1 MARTVFVLFSVFIIL
16 MGALLITSN
25 SHNIKLEKQIKEN
38 YFLIDS
44 LQSECSI
51 KDLTIGRDEFIIQQL
66 KEKYPTEIK
75 KIDDETE

>member
-25 SHNIKLEKQIKEN
+25 SQNIKLEKQIKEN
-38 YFLIDS
+38 SFLIDS